1 MKVLYISSPFFFDVD
16 LSLIRSLSKKVELV
30 YLLDLPKH
38 GLKQTAL
45 NIDEQFHESGIFRAT
60 IYPEFKI
67 YKDYLTC
74 ETFIINRPIS
84 KLFSRESILLYPL
97 IKKFINEQNPDI
109 VHYNDFAN
117 LGILPTL
124 LNHYN
129 KIMTIHDPLPH
140 IGSDTWLNR
149 LKRWI
154 NFKLVKKYILL
165 NTSQQVEFSKTYKIP
180 LDNIFLSRL
189 GVFEFYRENHI
200 DLKNVS
206 NHNLSILFFGRITPY
221 KGLDV
226 LLEAFERVLKE
237 IPDAK
242 LVIAGKGDFSFNKF
256 TLRNVTV
263 LNRFIPNEELFD
275 LISKSSFV
283 VCPYIEATQSGVI
296 MTSFSL
302 QKPVLATRVGGLA
315 EMVEHNFTGLICEP
329 NNSTILCDSILI
341 LLRNPDKLI
350 IFSKKIESDYYKDGK
365 NGWGSITNEIC
376 EIYSSISETKSSK

>member
-1 MKVLYISSPFFFDVD
+1 M
-16 LSLIRSLSKKVELV
+16 
-30 YLLDLPKH
+30 
-38 GLKQTAL
+38 
-45 NIDEQFHESGIFRAT
+45 
-60 IYPEFKI
+60 
-67 YKDYLTC
+67 TC
-74 ETFIINRPIS
+74 DTYIINRPTS
-84 KLFSRESILLYPL
+84 KLFSKETIKLYPL

-109 VHYNDFAN
+109 IHYNDFAN

-124 LNHYN
+124 LNRYN

-149 LKRWI
+149 LKRWL

-165 NTSQQVEFSKTYKIP
+165 NTSQLVEFSKTYKIP

-206 NHNLSILFFGRITPY
+206 NQNLSILFFGRITPY

-226 LLEAFERVLKE
+226 LLEAFELVLKE
-237 IPDAK
+237 LPDAK
-242 LVIAGKGDFSFNKF
+242 LVIAGKGGFSFNKF
-256 TLRNVTV
+256 SLKNVTV

-315 EMVEHNFTGLICEP
+315 EMVEHNKTGIIC
-329 NNSTILCDSILI
+329 
-341 LLRNPDKLI
+341 NPDDVDQLSKNI
-350 IFSKKIESDYYKDGK
+350 IFLLNNPGLLSSFSKNIEEYYFGEGERSWELIGNGLK
-365 NGWGSITNEIC
+365 N
-376 EIYSSISETKSSK
+376 IYLTINF